1 MSLLEIQNLTVEFD
15 LGVGHLTAVDDVSF
29 KIDAGEA
36 LALVGESGSGKTVTA
51 LSIMRLL
58 DRSAKIVKGHIW
70 FDGQDL
76 ATESES
82 AMQCIRGRR
91 IGMVFQEPM
100 TSLNPGF
107 TVGEQVA
114 EVYRYH
120 LQLSSEDARRRTI
133 EMFERVK
140 LPGATEMFR
149 KYPHE
154 FSGGMRQR
162 VTIAAALACGPSL
175 LIADEPTTAVDVTIQ
190 AQILSLLR
198 ELQRDLNLALL
209 FISHDLAVVSE
220 LCTRAAVLYG
230 AQLVEVGST
239 DEIFTAPDHPYTAGL
254 IRSIPQRGQPL
265 QGIPGTI
272 FDLRTPPSG
281 CRFHPRCIY
290 AQARCSWD
298 APSLTESSTNF
309 QAEKAHVYA
318 CHYPLRFRGE

>member
-1 MSLLEIQNLTVEFD
+1 MALLEVQNLTVEFD
-15 LGVGHLTAVDDVSF
+15 LGVRKLRAVDDVSF
-29 KIDAGEA
+29 AIDAGEG
-36 LALVGESGSGKTVTA
+36 LGLVGESGSGKTVTA
-51 LSIMRLL
+51 LAIMRLL
-58 DRSAKIVKGHIW
+58 DHSAKIVRGHIW

-76 ATESES
+76 AAESES
-82 AMQCIRGRR
+82 AMQSIRGRK

-120 LQLSSEDARRRTI
+120 LQLSSVEARRRTV

-140 LPGATEMFR
+140 LPGAREMFK

-198 ELQRDLNLALL
+198 ELQRDMNLALL

-230 AQLVEVGST
+230 AQLMEVGST
-239 DEIFTAPDHPYTAGL
+239 EEIFTAPNHPYTAGL
-254 IRSIPQRGQPL
+254 IQSIPQRGQAL
-265 QGIPGTI
+265 QGIPGAI
-272 FDLRTPPSG
+272 FDLRTPPPG

-290 AQARCSWD
+290 AQPRCSSD
-298 APSLTESSTNF
+298 TPALTSSSTNSRTM
-309 QAEKAHVYA
+309 QAHVYA
-318 CHYPLRFRGE
+318 CHYPLALRKE